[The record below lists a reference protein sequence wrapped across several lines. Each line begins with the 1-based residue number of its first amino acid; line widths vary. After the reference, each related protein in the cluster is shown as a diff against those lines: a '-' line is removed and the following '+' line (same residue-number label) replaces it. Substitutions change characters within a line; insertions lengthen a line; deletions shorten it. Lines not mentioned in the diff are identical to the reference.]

1 MKYFSMF
8 SGIGG
13 FEYAIELET
22 DWECVGYSEIDRS
35 AIQVYE
41 RHFNHKEFGDA
52 TEIDETQLP
61 EFDLLVAGFPCQ
73 AFSIAGNRKGFED
86 TRGTL
91 FFEIARIVRQKQPSY
106 LLLENVKGLLSHEEG
121 NTFATIL
128 SVLDELGYDVEWQVL
143 NSSDFGVA
151 KNRIRVFIIGH
162 LRGASTKKVF
172 PIEGTRSTFVKPY
185 EATSGIG
192 KWLFTTIYTKAHR
205 GDATYIF
212 ESDRLRTQTP
222 LECERLQGFPDG
234 WTKGI
239 SDNQR
244 QQCLGN
250 AVAVPVVKAII
261 SKINNNTEENGDD
274 EFGGFFG

>member
-13 FEYAIELET
+13 FEYAIEQTT
-22 DWECVGYSEIDRS
+22 DWECVGYSEIDKY
-35 AIQVYE
+35 AIQIYE
-41 RHFNHKEFGDA
+41 RHFDHKGFGDA
-52 TEIDETQLP
+52 TEIDETKLP
-61 EFDLLVAGFPCQ
+61 EFDMLVAGFPCQ

-91 FFEIARIVRQKQPSY
+91 FFEIARIVREKQPSY

-128 SVLDELGYDVEWQVL
+128 TVLDELGYDVEWQVL
-143 NSSDFGVA
+143 NSSHFGVA
-151 KNRIRVFIIGH
+151 QNRIRVFIIGH
-162 LRGASTKKVF
+162 RRGASTQKVF
-172 PIEGTRSTFVKPY
+172 PIEGTRGTFIEPY
-185 EATSGIG
+185 AQTSGIG
-192 KWLFTTIYTKAHR
+192 KWLFSTIYTKAFR
-205 GDATYIF
+205 GDATYIY
-212 ESDRLRTQTP
+212 ESDRIRTQTP

-239 SDNQR
+239 SDTQR

-250 AVAVPVVKAII
+250 AVAVPVIKAIV
-261 SKINNNTEENGDD
+261 SNINNRHTVEENDI
-274 EFGGFFG
+274 FKGF